1 MEKFHSCF
9 LASVHWPNGYNAV
22 SPQSHLVE
30 DSQVLGVQDDSLGT
44 GLRPSRGDTQS
55 PVAAVGHQVGS
66 QMAEMQAWILTGLF
80 SLWLTFF
87 YKRGTEA
94 HV

>member
-1 MEKFHSCF
+1 MEKFHSCS
-9 LASVHWPNGYNAV
+9 LASVHWPNSYNAV

-30 DSQVLGVQDDSLGT
+30 GSQVLGVQDDSMGT

-66 QMAEMQAWILTGLF
+66 QVTEMQARILTGLF
-80 SLWLTFF
+80 SLWSTFF
-87 YKRGTEA
+87 YKRETET